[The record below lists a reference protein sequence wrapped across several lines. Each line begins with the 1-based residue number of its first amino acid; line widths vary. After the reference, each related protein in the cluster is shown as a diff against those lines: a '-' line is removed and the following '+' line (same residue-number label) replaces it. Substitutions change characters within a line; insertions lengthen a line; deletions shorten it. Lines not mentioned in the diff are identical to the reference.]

1 MAKWKWGVF
10 IRILQLGNANS
21 FIPLAKTPRRK
32 DCCSSYL
39 RLSRG
44 HNTVLRL
51 RGFASTH
58 SFLSPRHQGAKIAVI
73 LIQGGLAEKYTSLR
87 LRGFASANSFIPL
100 AKTPRRKDISTSRS
114 WRELPLRNFAT
125 SRENQIISLA
135 GCSRQDARTPGFLI
149 FQIMARITPS
159 RLRGFA
165 RKSNHIPRRVLSP
178 RRQDARIFHLP
189 GHGENDYFATS
200 RLREKSP
207 RQQQNPLTSQ

>member
-1 MAKWKWGVF
+1 
-10 IRILQLGNANS
+10 
-21 FIPLAKTPRRK
+21 
-32 DCCSSYL
+32 SSL
-39 RLSRG
+39 P
-44 HNTVLRL
+44 L
-51 RGFASTH
+51 RGFSD
-58 SFLSPRHQGAKIAVI
+58 S
-73 LIQGGLAEKYTSLR
+73 Y
-87 LRGFASANSFIPL
+87 SFIPL

-178 RRQDARIFHLP
+178 RRQVARMFHLP
-189 GHGENDYFATS
+189 AHGEIDYIPTS
-200 RLREKSP
+200 RRREKSP
-207 RQQQNPLTSQ
+207 RQQQTPLTPQ